1 MSDAMQPKIAG
12 MGWVTPMGTGL
23 DDVWQRIANGERA
36 AVSEVSSPH
45 APRKHAA
52 MLVPPK
58 LVEAMGRNPRLRRS
72 SAISLFT
79 AAAGLAA
86 LENAGIAM
94 TPEIAARTAI
104 VFAIASGGVIYTR
117 KFYEQ
122 IVTHGANTASP
133 LLFPETVYN
142 APASHL
148 AALLGVTGASYTLVG
163 DASVGI
169 AALRFGGQL
178 LETTD
183 IDRVVV
189 VGGEEVDWVLCEAY
203 RSWRLAR
210 TPLAEGAAALV
221 LARAGAVT
229 LRAVHD
235 GVPFF
240 NRAGASRAAEK
251 VHADL
256 AQHGPVDLVVGC
268 ANGTFVD
275 RAESASLAKYFP
287 DTQISH
293 PKKSLGESIGA
304 GALMQTIYAAL
315 ALRNSNAHRALVS
328 VIGFNQQASGAI
340 LSG

>member
-1 MSDAMQPKIAG
+1 MSTKILG
-12 MGWVTPMGTGL
+12 MGWVTPLGTGL

-58 LVEAMGRNPRLRRS
+58 LVEAVGRNPRLRRS

-86 LENAGIAM
+86 LENAGLAM

-122 IVTHGANTASP
+122 IVTQGANTASP

-203 RSWRLAR
+203 RSWRLTR

-221 LARAGAVT
+221 LARGGAVT

-240 NRAGASRAAEK
+240 NRAGAARAAEK

-256 AQHGPVDLVVGC
+256 AQHGPVDLVVSC

-275 RAESASLAKYFP
+275 AAESRGLERFFPSL
-287 DTQISH
+287 SVVR
-293 PKKSLGESIGA
+293 PKQSLGEALGA
-304 GALMQTIYAAL
+304 SALMQTIFAAL
-315 ALRNSNAHRALVS
+315 SLKNQRLGAALVS
-328 VIGFNQQASGAI
+328 VLGFNQQASG
-340 LSG
+340 LVVT